1 MARMRVISLSRWGDG
16 GIQVNFELSE
26 PLDGSGTNHTEMAM
40 PKSSA
45 EFSRLMAMKLYDEFD
60 IDAKQVTTPTS
71 TTQ

>member
-1 MARMRVISLSRWGDG
+1 MSRMRVITLSRWGDA

-26 PLDGSGTNHTEMAM
+26 PQEGVGTNHTEMAM

-60 IDAKQVTTPTS
+60 IDGEKVIASASTP
-71 TTQ
+71 